1 MRQKLRLSLVIVSFL
16 SFPIVMNFLSPYI
29 IIAGA
34 SQGAVS
40 GSFLFFGFLFVSSL
54 FAGRAFCGWACP
66 AGGLQECLV
75 MARDRRVKRGNWTKW
90 LLWAPWVALVTFS
103 AVMSGGLKRLD
114 PLFLTENGISVSA
127 PGNYV
132 VYFSVIGV
140 IVALSLAVGK
150 RSFCHHLC
158 WMAPFMIAGSRLARG
173 LRLPALRLKALPE
186 LCSRCGTC
194 TKHCPMS
201 LDVQAMVNKGDM
213 RNDECILCGSCVDG
227 CPKNVIAY
235 VFAAKS

>member
-1 MRQKLRLSLVIVSFL
+1 MRQAIRRALVVVSFL
-16 SFPIVMNFLSPYI
+16 SFPVVMNFLSPYV

-54 FAGRAFCGWACP
+54 AVGRAFCGWACP
-66 AGGLQECLV
+66 AGGLQECLG
-75 MARDRRVKRGNWTKW
+75 MARGRRVKRGNWTKW
-90 LLWAPWVALVTFS
+90 LLWAPWAALVALS
-103 AVMSGGLKRLD
+103 AVASGGLKRVD
-114 PLFLTENGISVSA
+114 PLFLTESGISVSA

-158 WMAPFMIAGSRLARG
+158 WMAPFMIAETRLARW
-173 LRLPALRLKALPE
+173 LRLPSLRLEARPD

-194 TKHCPMS
+194 AKYCPMS
-201 LDVQAMVNKGDM
+201 LEVQAMVEKSDM
-213 RNDECILCGSCVDG
+213 RNDECILCGGCVDG
-227 CPKNVIAY
+227 CPKNAIAY
-235 VFAAKS
+235 AFTAWR